1 MKFTDEQD
9 YALDLAL
16 KGESFKQIARA
27 GCGKTFI
34 CRTMGRMFKD
44 TSHPDTLYITFTN
57 AGAAEARKN
66 FSDNVVPMT
75 FNSIAFNLVD
85 DRIKSKTQMPKEPS
99 KFLAQRYNLK
109 PSSFVNKSG
118 SLIALSSTFMAM
130 LVQKSIQNFCQSAD
144 LYIQKKHIEIP
155 IGCDTDR
162 ADHLRDSLF
171 PHVNRY
177 WNEQIDPNNGFGI
190 IHGVYVK
197 IWHQTGPDLEVPLIF
212 DEFQDADDLMI
223 DVIAKQSNQVI
234 LVGDDFQ
241 SIYGWRGAVNGL
253 KKIDLQEVY
262 LTQSFRFGQEVG
274 DLASSTLKLLGNKI
288 PVRGLSTKSTLVDY
302 EGDGPTPDVYLCRT
316 NAGTIQVLTETLA
329 RGERTGIDSKTLDQ
343 FSEFSHS
350 AKFLM
355 ENRKPNHPVLGMFNT
370 WKDFREFTDSPYG
383 SEYRPYVTLI
393 DTYGIQQLDSVVKNA
408 PSIDKAHNLA
418 TTFHRFKGREAKNV
432 QICEFVNYTGKPDDD
447 FIHLTEEETMLLYV
461 GLTRATE
468 RLDVSVIRD
477 ELAMS
482 LRSVRPTIISELL
495 SGRGEIFDEP
505 SQNLSSVPESSRTS
519 RSELVKKHLLA
530 MGQSEITSK
539 NSKSAL
545 QM

>member
-1 MKFTDEQD
+1 MKFTDEQE

-34 CRTMGRMFKD
+34 CRTMGRMFKY

-57 AGAAEARKN
+57 AGAAEARRN

-85 DRIKSKTQMPKEPS
+85 DRIKAKTQMPKEPS
-99 KFLAQRYNLK
+99 KFLAQRYGLK

-144 LYIQKKHIEIP
+144 LEIQKKHIEIP
-155 IGCDTDR
+155 LGCDPDR
-162 ADHLRDSLF
+162 ADHLRESLF
-171 PHVNRY
+171 PHVKRY
-177 WNEQIDPNNGFGI
+177 WSEQVDPNNGFGI

-197 IWHQTGPDLEVPLIF
+197 IWHQSGPDLGVPLIF
-212 DEFQDADDLMI
+212 DEFQDSDDLMI
-223 DVIAKQSNQVI
+223 DVISKQSNQVI

-241 SIYGWRGAVNGL
+241 SIYGWRGAINGL
-253 KKIDLQEVY
+253 KKIDLPEVY

-274 DLASSTLKLLGNKI
+274 DLATSTLNLLKNKI
-288 PVRGLSTKSTLVDY
+288 PVRGLSSKTTKVSYDG
-302 EGDGPTPDVYLCRT
+302 EGPTPDVYLCRT
-316 NAGTIQVLTETLA
+316 NAGTIQVLTETLG
-329 RGERTGIDSKTLDQ
+329 RGERTGIDSKTLEQ
-343 FSEFSHS
+343 FSEFSHA

-370 WKDFREFTDSPYG
+370 WKDFREFTEGPYG
-383 SEYRPYVTLI
+383 SDYRPYVTLI
-393 DTYGIQQLDSVVKNA
+393 DSYGIEQLDKVVTKA
-408 PSIDKAHNLA
+408 PSVDKAQNLA

-432 QICEFVNYTGKPDDD
+432 QICEFVNHNAKPEDD
-447 FIHLTEEETMLLYV
+447 FIYLTEEETMLLYV

-482 LRSVRPTIISELL
+482 LRSVRPTIINELL
-495 SGRGEIFDEP
+495 SGQGRIFDEA
-505 SQNLSSVPESSRTS
+505 SQNQSSLYGGSQIE
-519 RSELVKKHLLA
+519 RSPTLKKHLA
-530 MGQSEITSK
+530 EMDRIE
-539 NSKSAL
+539 KSARPSKTAP
-545 QM
+545 QI